1 MQALLPDFENTED
14 AFAHR
19 SNIELARD
27 YAIFRMMNYQKLVHF
42 GVETASILLKAGI
55 VAPLAI
61 GMKPTVYSIF
71 CGGET
76 LEKSTPKINHL
87 HKYGVDSILDYGVE
101 GKESE
106 EDFNRTAQE
115 IIKAIQFAKNND
127 ATKIVCSKFTGLIPF
142 STLEKIHAEQPLS
155 SAEQKI
161 YLNCVD
167 RIKSI
172 CDEAY
177 KNDVA
182 LFVDA
187 EESWIQKPLDDLT
200 FSLMKIYNKEK
211 PIIYNTIQLYL
222 KDRLTYFK
230 EAHST
235 AKKDGFIYAAKLVRG
250 AYMEKE
256 SARSVKLNYP
266 NPLQSSK
273 VDTDKDYNS
282 AVKFAIQNLES
293 IAVCVA
299 THNQESCLLAVELM
313 LEKGLTA
320 QHPHIHFSQLLGM
333 SDNLTF
339 NLAKAGFNA
348 SKYMPYGPVRDV
360 TPYLIRRAQ
369 ENTSVSGQMGRELQ
383 LLRTEM
389 KRRKLPVW

>member
-1 MQALLPDFENTED
+1 MQAIMPDFENTEH

-19 SNIELARD
+19 SNFEMVRD
-27 YAIFRMMNYQKLVHF
+27 YSVFRMMNYQKLVQY
-42 GVETASILLKAGI
+42 GVSTASILLKAGI

-76 LEKSTPKINHL
+76 LDKSTKKINHL

-106 EDFNRTAQE
+106 EDFNRTAKE

-142 STLEKIHAEQPLS
+142 STLEKIHAKKPLS
-155 SAEQKI
+155 ESEQKI
-161 YLNCVD
+161 YNNCVD

-172 CDEAY
+172 CEEAH

-187 EESWIQKPLDDLT
+187 EESWIQQPLDELT
-200 FSLMKIYNKEK
+200 FSLMKTYNKEK

-222 KDRLTYFK
+222 KDRLGYFK
-230 EAHST
+230 NAHAD
-235 AKKDGFIYAAKLVRG
+235 AKKEGFIYAAKLVRG

-256 SARSVKLNYP
+256 AVRAAKLNYP
-266 NPLQSSK
+266 NPVQTSK
-273 VDTDKDYNS
+273 ADTDSDYNS
-282 AVKFAIQNLES
+282 AVKYAIENLDS

-299 THNQESCLLAVELM
+299 THNQDSCLLAVQLM
-313 LEKGLTA
+313 IEKGIPVH
-320 QHPHIHFSQLLGM
+320 HPHIHFSQLLGM

-383 LLRTEM
+383 LLGTEM